1 MRTKE
6 RRKERKEGQIEGRGR
21 KEGSWG
27 KGKELERGGGGG
39 GGGGGGRK
47 EGRKGMG
54 RMNRKYPMQ
63 IVVFSLKQLN
73 VSRGTK
79 YFLESSNI

>member
-27 KGKELERGGGGG
+27 KGKELERGGG